1 MGVFKTLTQKAD
13 KIAVKALADFEKVKV
28 DLDRAIELLK
38 ADITKHTAKAEEHK
52 AAAVQATETAERHV
66 RVSNRLTDLLS

>member
-1 MGVFKTLTQKAD
+1 MSVFKTLTQKAD

-38 ADITKHTAKAEEHK
+38 ADITHHTSAAEAHTT
-52 AAAVQATETAERHV
+52 AAAQATETAERHV